1 MKDSTMLLDF
11 PSLSSLTITSK
22 NEPSFVKEQYIPTG
36 IDSIK
41 PKKKK
46 RSTLPTW
53 PLVQQL
59 KLILSTIK
67 TSQKQEQPQ
76 KRHHARLLS
85 HYGQLQRR
93 QIGTGASAT
102 VLLTHQL
109 QEDGKVMRVYAV
121 KAFRKRKVRETDASF
136 MKKLISEFCIS
147 STLDHPNIVKTVDLV
162 LDEKNRYC
170 TVMEYCSGGD
180 LYSFIKEG
188 RLSSQDEANG
198 YFKQLL
204 DGLSYLHRLGVAHRD
219 IKPENLLL
227 VKQNTSTIL
236 KISDFGEADVF
247 REAWQESCRLSDGL
261 CGSTPYIAP
270 EIFVC
275 SKQGYRASQADVWS
289 AGIVYFCM
297 RLNGVPFYSAQ
308 QSDTNYRLYRKH
320 YAKRAYPAFESFDEE
335 SRQMMY
341 AMLNPDPEKRYT
353 IQDVLKLTWLAEV
366 KPPIYT

>member
-1 MKDSTMLLDF
+1 MATCTTAQTHSIRHE
-11 PSLSSLTITSK
+11 S
-22 NEPSFVKEQYIPTG
+22 IP
-36 IDSIK
+36 
-41 PKKKK
+41 
-46 RSTLPTW
+46 
-53 PLVQQL
+53 
-59 KLILSTIK
+59 
-67 TSQKQEQPQ
+67 KQEQPQ

-147 STLDHPNIVKTVDLV
+147 STLEHPNIVKTVDLV

-170 TVMEYCSGGD
+170 TVMEY
-180 LYSFIKEG
+180 G

-227 VKQNTSTIL
+227 VKQNSSTIL

-320 YAKRAYPAFESFDEE
+320 YAKQAYPAFESFDEE

-353 IQDVLKLTWLAEV
+353 VQDVLKLTWLAEV

>member
-1 MKDSTMLLDF
+1 M
-11 PSLSSLTITSK
+11 
-22 NEPSFVKEQYIPTG
+22 
-36 IDSIK
+36 
-41 PKKKK
+41 
-46 RSTLPTW
+46 
-53 PLVQQL
+53 LVQQL
-59 KLILSTIK
+59 KLVISTIK
-67 TSQKQEQPQ
+67 FQKQEQSQ
-76 KRHHARLLS
+76 KCHHSRLLLS

-109 QEDGKVMRVYAV
+109 QEDGKLMRTYAV
-121 KAFRKRKVRETDASF
+121 KAFRKRKVRETESSF

-147 STLDHPNIVKTVDLV
+147 STLDHPNIVKTMDLV
-162 LDEKNRYC
+162 LDEKDRYC
-170 TVMEYCSGGD
+170 TVMEYCPGGD

-204 DGLSYLHRLGVAHRD
+204 DGLSYLHCLGVAHRD

-227 VKQNTSTIL
+227 VKHNTCTIL

-247 REAWQESCRLSDGL
+247 REAWQETSRLSDGL

-270 EIFVC
+270 EIFIC

-308 QSDTNYRLYRKH
+308 QSDANYRLYSKH
-320 YAKRAYPAFESFDEE
+320 YAKQAYPAFESFDEE

-341 AMLNPDPEKRYT
+341 AVLNPDPEKRYT

-366 KPPIYT
+366 KPPKYT

>member
-22 NEPSFVKEQYIPTG
+22 NEPSFVKEQYSIPSA
-36 IDSIK
+36 IDGIK

-59 KLILSTIK
+59 KLILSAIK
-67 TSQKQEQPQ
+67 SSQKQEQPPQ

-109 QEDGKVMRVYAV
+109 QEDGKVVRVYAV

-162 LDEKNRYC
+162 LDDKNRYC
-170 TVMEYCSGGD
+170 TVMEYRAAYLRKTKPMAISSNSSTG
-180 LYSFIKEG
+180 SPIFIVW
-188 RLSSQDEANG
+188 
-198 YFKQLL
+198 
-204 DGLSYLHRLGVAHRD
+204 GVAHRD

-227 VKQNTSTIL
+227 VKHSASTIL

-320 YAKRAYPAFESFDEE
+320 YAKQAYPAFESFDEE

-366 KPPIYT
+366 KPPIYE